1 MEALYFRSWY
11 VNTVTPKKKNI
22 VIVLD
27 ESGTMQM
34 VDDYRTGISR
44 IERAKVAAQ
53 AVIDTL
59 SARDWVSISAV

>member
-1 MEALYFRSWY
+1 
-11 VNTVTPKKKNI
+11 
-22 VIVLD
+22 
-27 ESGTMQM
+27 MQM

-59 SARDWVSISAV
+59 SARDWGSISAVYHKLKIIFLVKSETYLETYIRFLL